1 VDYTDHENAKAYG
14 DIVYPVLS
22 RRSHGLSIG
31 INLFTE
37 KKVCNFDCPYC
48 EVFPLV
54 HSSPFSLERL
64 TEELECFIKIDAER
78 FRRSG
83 FIIRDF
89 SFSGNGEPT
98 LSLNFFSAL
107 EIVSKAKERCEKL
120 QDSCIDL
127 VLITNSSC
135 FLDHKTAALLSTA
148 QKNYGLKIWA
158 KLDAGNSA
166 WYEKMNN
173 SSLPFSALL
182 QGIASYAKENPITI
196 QTMIAMYEHEE
207 PNVSDIDSYIDR
219 IQELLDENCLIEGV
233 QLYSKAR
240 PSPKDSVQSVSLSYL
255 HSITQKLRK
264 AFPSLSIL
272 EYL

>member
-1 VDYTDHENAKAYG
+1 MDYADHENAKAYG

-48 EVFPLV
+48 EVFPLT
-54 HSSPFSLERL
+54 HPKEFSLLRL
-64 TEELECFIKIDAER
+64 KEELDFFIKFDAER
-78 FRRSG
+78 FRRDG

-98 LSLNFFSAL
+98 LSPFFFEAL
-107 EIVSKAKERCEKL
+107 KLVSETKERCEKL

-135 FLDHKTAALLSTA
+135 FLDPKTAALLSNA
-148 QKNYGLKIWA
+148 QKIYGLKIWA

-166 WYEKMNN
+166 WCEKMNN
-173 SSLPFSALL
+173 SSIPFSALL
-182 QGIASYAKENPITI
+182 QGIASYAKENPLTI
-196 QTMIAMYEHEE
+196 QTMIAKYEDSE
-207 PNVSDIDSYIDR
+207 PKVSDIDSYIECIR
-219 IQELLDENCLIEGV
+219 YLLDEKCLINGI

-240 PSPKDSVQSVSLSYL
+240 PSVKDSVQSVNLRYL
-255 HSITQKLRK
+255 HAITQKVRE
-264 AFPSLSIL
+264 AFPKLLVS